1 MKRKESD
8 VTDTRIAAATAA
20 AASPIETA
28 GAAWML
34 HPEQFEAS
42 LSSGYDHP
50 FSGHFAGRGGM
61 LGEAPTEVVASVLY
75 HFPLEVTTLFWE
87 AGKPVH
93 GGTGGADLY
102 HQQAA
107 EWAARHLD
115 GVAGLDRFAELGEK
129 IIAAAPR
136 GGLPIFAGWA
146 AKPRVSDPAGHAFQ
160 VLLVLRELRG
170 GIHMAALA
178 NSGISPK
185 EAHLLNNPGNCPG
198 RPAAGPDYAGLF
210 GFAEPWPDV
219 SHLKAVREEVEETT
233 SRRMNEVVA
242 AALTAEE
249 AEEFSA
255 LAQAIN
261 AKLCG

>member
-1 MKRKESD
+1 LV

-34 HPEQFEAS
+34 HPEQFEAT
-42 LSSGYDHP
+42 LGAGYDHP
-50 FSGHFAGRGGM
+50 FAGHFAGRGGM

-75 HFPLEVTTLFWE
+75 HFPVEVTTLFWE
-87 AGKPVH
+87 SGKPVH

-102 HQQAA
+102 NQQAA
-107 EWAARHLD
+107 EWASRHLA
-115 GVAGLDRFAELGEK
+115 GLAGLDRFTELGEK

-136 GGLPIFAGWA
+136 SGMPIFAGWA
-146 AKPRVSDPAGHAFQ
+146 AKPRSSEQAGHAFQ
-160 VLLVLRELRG
+160 VLLILRELRG

-178 NSGISPK
+178 LSGISPK
-185 EAHLLNNPGNCPG
+185 EAHLLNNPGNCPN
-198 RPAAGPDYAGLF
+198 RPGGGADYAGLF
-210 GFAEPWPDV
+210 GFSEPWPDV

-233 SRRMNEVVA
+233 SSRMAAVVA
-242 AALTAEE
+242 SALSADE
-249 AEEFSA
+249 AEEFA
-255 LAQAIN
+255 NLAKAIN

>member
-1 MKRKESD
+1 
-8 VTDTRIAAATAA
+8 VTETRIIAATAA

-75 HFPLEVTTLFWE
+75 HFPIEVTTQFWE

-107 EWAARHLD
+107 DWAGRHLA
-115 GVAGLDRFAELGEK
+115 GVDGLDRFAELGEK
-129 IIAAAPR
+129 IIAEAPR
-136 GGLPIFAGWA
+136 GGMPIFAGWA
-146 AKPRVSDPAGHAFQ
+146 AKPRASDPAGHAFQ

-185 EAHLLNNPGNCPG
+185 EAHLLNSPGNCPG
-198 RPAAGPDYAGLF
+198 RPGPGTDYAGLF
-210 GFAEPWPDV
+210 GWSEPWPDV

-233 SRRMNEVVA
+233 NARMAAIVG
-242 AALTAEE
+242 AALSADE
-249 AEEFSA
+249 ADEFA
-255 LAQAIN
+255 TLAQTIN